1 MRRKDWSHC
10 SDKPK
15 KSPRNPKNIPEKSK
29 KKSSRNP
36 KKSLKNPKDFTE
48 KSKNELLEVVG
59 EEKIG
64 AAVTKVWSSNNRTL
78 RAAHF

>member
-10 SDKPK
+10 NDKPK
-15 KSPRNPKNIPEKSK
+15 KSPRNPNKIPEKF
-29 KKSSRNP
+29 RNP

-64 AAVTKVWSSNNRTL
+64 AAVTKIWSSNNRTL